1 MKRSCA
7 VSHRGLACLT
17 VLLLLPLGV
26 FDARLHAQAGEEAKD
41 EKKSLLL
48 REMRE
53 LVEGFKV
60 YQVDGTRVPA
70 ELVGDPL
77 LRFIDAVDRNQD
89 GSVWVWGRTGRP
101 AAIMQ
106 LWRDLP
112 DGRLW
117 FHSITSLSSGLVAAE
132 RGGGWRWSPSKPGIE
147 LKRFPQPPPPA
158 EQKAGRLRQMKELA
172 QHVTA
177 HEVWANGQ
185 RFELRLLLRP
195 VHRYDDPKAG
205 LVDGAIFILARGT
218 DPEIALL
225 IEVVAKDPSP
235 PTWQYGLASTSSAEL
250 HVSLDGHEVW
260 QTAPGDGRPTDPYW
274 LSWQPVRQQG
284 LGSN

>member
-1 MKRSCA
+1 MKRFRA

-17 VLLLLPLGV
+17 VLLLLSVGG
-26 FDARLHAQAGEEAKD
+26 FHARLHAQAGEEAKD

-132 RGGGWRWSPSKPGIE
+132 REGGWRWSPGKPGIE
-147 LKRFPQPPPPA
+147 LKQFSQAPTPA
-158 EQKAGRLRQMKELA
+158 TQDAARLRQMKELA
-172 QHVTA
+172 RRFAA
-177 HEVWANGQ
+177 HEVLNNGQ
-185 RFELRLLLRP
+185 RFELRLLIRP
-195 VHRYDDPKAG
+195 GHRYGRPESG
-205 LVDGAIFILARGT
+205 LIDGAIFFLARGT
-218 DPEIALL
+218 DPEVAVL
-225 IEVVAKDPSP
+225 IELVAKNSSP
-235 PTWQYGLASTSSAEL
+235 PTWQYGLASIASAVL

-274 LSWQPVRQQG
+274 LSWQPVRQ
-284 LGSN
+284 